1 MGYSRAKEGPQVTSN
16 LVHII
21 SPDSVPLAPSTHA
34 SLFLFILHDRRSFF
48 LLLLRPHPLPRLRSS
63 TTSFYLFVLALP
75 SHRHRRAASR
85 SDLFASAR
93 ARAHRPRG
101 GVFIFYPARHR
112 LLLSATV
119 CPHTVKFTRHDL
131 HRLAFR
137 STLVPRRLSSCSC
150 LVVTCWARSRGV
162 PGLSFSCARALF
174 LFSSRRDIKV
184 VASARL
190 HSRII
195 RQDFHSERHVV
206 VNYKTYHGTYT
217 LCTFV
222 LR

>member
-48 LLLLRPHPLPRLRSS
+48 LLLLRPHPLPRLPSS
-63 TTSFYLFVLALP
+63 TTSFYLLVLALP

-85 SDLFASAR
+85 SDLFAS

-137 STLVPRRLSSCSC
+137 STLVSRRLSSCSC
-150 LVVTCWARSRGV
+150 LVVTCRTRSRGV

-184 VASARL
+184 VARARACTRELFVRTSTRRDTSLLIIKL
-190 HSRII
+190 H
-195 RQDFHSERHVV
+195 
-206 VNYKTYHGTYT
+206 HGTYA